1 LVKKRYIN
9 INMDPLALAAVV
21 GLVFAGKTL
30 AEGKERSAPSPV
42 KPTTTKPPLTRRD
55 IDMMAD
61 SVGHRA
67 DAFDLRNT
75 NPNFGRRINDWR
87 LQPKDAVPNLQ
98 DVTPTNSRFPYGQP
112 VYDLYNREYIT
123 NKQNNLS
130 PLEQPMRIGP
140 GLGVGADVLAAG
152 GFHDYFRALPTNIN
166 EERLTTLEG
175 REGPANPVVKNGGAA
190 YIGDITQQAPASKTA
205 FRAPG
210 AYGGGGAQSAL
221 VAPEGRPN
229 FLKTKKP
236 TIRGET
242 GLRTD
247 TLSDGPPQYNI
258 QQPYAAGDGGSYTGL
273 PLTRSS
279 GYRTKPD
286 RAANGARMNVR
297 SDPVN
302 QVGAA
307 TQLRI
312 EARPEQ
318 PGPMAITGTN
328 QGRGTLPPE
337 FDDPLNEFKAN
348 PNPRASAGF
357 LDIAIQQL
365 EKNPLAY
372 SLADPKKPDPAM
384 GTSPFNTIS
393 VA

>member
-1 LVKKRYIN
+1 
-9 INMDPLALAAVV
+9 MDPLALAAVV

-30 AEGKERSAPSPV
+30 AEGKEKSAPSPV

-140 GLGVGADVLAAG
+140 GLGVGPDVLAAG

-175 REGPANPVVKNGGAA
+175 REGPANPVVKSGGAA

-247 TLSDGPPQYNI
+247 TLSDGPPQYNVA
-258 QQPYAAGDGGSYTGL
+258 QPYAEGKTCYTDTD
-273 PLTRSS
+273 LTRSS

-286 RAANGARMNVR
+286 RAANAARMNVR
-297 SDPVN
+297 NDPVN

-312 EARPEQ
+312 ESEPVQ

-348 PNPRASAGF
+348 PNPRASSGF

-372 SLADPKKPDPAM
+372 SLSDPKKADPTM
-384 GTSPFNTIS
+384 GTLPFNTVS
-393 VA
+393 VN

>member
-1 LVKKRYIN
+1 
-9 INMDPLALAAVV
+9 MDPLALMAVV

-30 AEGKERSAPSPV
+30 ADGKETPVASP
-42 KPTTTKPPLTRRD
+42 KPTTTKPPLTRRE

-61 SVGHRA
+61 SIGHRA

-75 NPNFGRRINDWR
+75 NPDFGRRIGDWR
-87 LQPKDAVPNLQ
+87 LQRKDAVPNLQ

-112 VYDLYNREYIT
+112 VYDLYNREYVT

-130 PLEQPMRIGP
+130 PLETPMNVGP
-140 GLGVGADVLAAG
+140 GLGVGPNVMAAG
-152 GFHDYFRALPTNIN
+152 GFQDYFRALPTNIN
-166 EERLTTLEG
+166 EEKLTTLEG
-175 REGPANPVVKNGGAA
+175 REGPRNPFVKSGGAA
-190 YIGDITQQAPASKTA
+190 YIGDITHQAAATKTA
-205 FRAPG
+205 FRDPG

-221 VAPEGRPN
+221 VGAEGRPN
-229 FLKTKKP
+229 FLKTRKP
-236 TIRGET
+236 TIRSET

-247 TLSDGPPQYNI
+247 TLSDGPPQYNVS
-258 QQPYAAGDGGSYTGL
+258 QPYAEGKTCYTDTD
-273 PLTRSS
+273 LTRSS

-286 RAANGARMNVR
+286 RAGNAARMNVR
-297 SDPVN
+297 NDPVN

-312 EARPEQ
+312 ESEPV
-318 PGPMAITGTN
+318 PVGPMGITGSN

-337 FDDPLNEFKAN
+337 FDDPLNEFKSN
-348 PNPRASAGF
+348 PNPRASKGF

-372 SLADPKKPDPAM
+372 SLADPKKAESSM
-384 GTSPFNTIS
+384 QTRPFNTIS
-393 VA
+393 VS

>member
-1 LVKKRYIN
+1 
-9 INMDPLALAAVV
+9 MDPLVMAAVV

-30 AEGKERSAPSPV
+30 ADGASATTPSP
-42 KPTTTKPPLTRRD
+42 KPTTTKPPLTRRN

-61 SVGHRA
+61 SVGHAA

-75 NPNFGRRINDWR
+75 NPDFGRRINDWR
-87 LQPKDAVPNLQ
+87 LRPKEAVPNLQ

-112 VYDLYNREYIT
+112 VYDLYNREDVT
-123 NKQNNLS
+123 NTQNNLS
-130 PLEQPMRIGP
+130 PLETPMTVGP
-140 GLGVGADVLAAG
+140 GLGVGPNVLAAG

-166 EERLTTLEG
+166 EEKLTTLEG
-175 REGPANPVVKNGGAA
+175 RPGPRNPFVKSGGAA
-190 YIGDITQQAPASKTA
+190 YIGDITHQAAATKTA
-205 FRAPG
+205 FRDPG
-210 AYGGGGAQSAL
+210 AYGGGGAQSAM
-221 VAPEGRPN
+221 VGPEGRPN

-236 TIRGET
+236 TIRSET

-258 QQPYAAGDGGSYTGL
+258 SQPYAEGKTCYTDTD
-273 PLTRSS
+273 LTRSS

-286 RAANGARMNVR
+286 RAANAARMNVR
-297 SDPVN
+297 NDPVN

-312 EARPEQ
+312 ESEPV
-318 PGPMAITGTN
+318 PVGPMAITGSN

-337 FDDPLNEFKAN
+337 FDDPLNEFKSN
-348 PNPRASAGF
+348 PNPRASNGF

-372 SLADPKKPDPAM
+372 SLAAPKKADPAM
-384 GTSPFNTIS
+384 DTSPFATVS
-393 VA
+393 VN